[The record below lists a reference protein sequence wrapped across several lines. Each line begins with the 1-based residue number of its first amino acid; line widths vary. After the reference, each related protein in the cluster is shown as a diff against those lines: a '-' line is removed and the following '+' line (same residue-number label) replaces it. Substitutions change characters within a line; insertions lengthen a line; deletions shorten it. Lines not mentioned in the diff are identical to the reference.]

1 MVCDVH
7 AASVGGGEAVVVLP
21 TAPDVEA
28 PGAVVVVVV
37 GALREVELPA
47 SVSDVVEEP
56 TMGAAT

>member
-1 MVCDVH
+1 
-7 AASVGGGEAVVVLP
+7 VVVLP

-37 GALREVELPA
+37 GALREVALPA